1 MKFIIVGKAAAGK
14 DHLRKRLI
22 DRGLRY
28 GVSCTTRP
36 PRAGEVDGRD
46 YYFLQEQEFLNLI
59 NSGDMIE
66 YQQFVGWYYG
76 LTREEF
82 ENSDVIILNR
92 EAVDMLPEEIR
103 EQCMVLYLDID
114 KDVRLNRMLERNDQ
128 DDSLQRRMEAD
139 EKQYENFTNY
149 DLRLTNPD
157 F

>member
-1 MKFIIVGKAAAGK
+1 
-14 DHLRKRLI
+14 
-22 DRGLRY
+22 
-28 GVSCTTRP
+28 
-36 PRAGEVDGRD
+36 
-46 YYFLQEQEFLNLI
+46 LQEQEFLNLI

>member
-1 MKFIIVGKAAAGK
+1 MKLVLVGKAAAGK

-22 DRGLRY
+22 DRGFRF

-36 PRAGEVDGRD
+36 PRQGEEDGKD
-46 YYFLQEQEFLNLI
+46 YYFLQEQDFLNLV

-66 YQQFVGWYYG
+66 YQQFIGWYYG

-92 EAVDMLPEEIR
+92 EAVDMLPPEIR
-103 EQCMVLYLDID
+103 SQCMVIFLDID
-114 KDVRLNRMLERNDQ
+114 KDTRLERLKERNDS
-128 DDSLQRRMEAD
+128 DDSLERRFQAD
-139 EKQYENFTNY
+139 EQQYIDFNNF
-149 DLRLTNPD
+149 DVRVTNPN